1 MSWLHHPDEGTD
13 PAMSLRERFTTTYP
27 RLDPHRVRAMIFR
40 RTSWLRRGLDPTAV
54 YAFAARVAAELEAR
68 ERDLAVVRAEN
79 IRIKNA
85 LRDWQSQMAVTR

>member
-1 MSWLHHPDEGTD
+1 MPWHNSIHEESNPTQ
-13 PAMSLRERFTTTYP
+13 SLRDRFTATYP

-40 RTSWLRRGLDPTAV
+40 RASLPRRGLDPTAV

-79 IRIKNA
+79 IRIKTA
-85 LRDWQSQMAVTR
+85 LRDWQSQMAATR